1 MFRLFGVL
9 LVGLVLA
16 GCQTTGVGGDIATS
30 AAFRAKLISDS
41 GIRASEYS
49 FDVINGSIAIYGLA
63 QSESERLRVFN
74 HAKSLNSINEIVNYI
89 KLEGDTNRQ
98 TYNAEIK
105 DALMKNSLIE
115 SFNLKKKYPD
125 ILRIE
130 IYEKRPIAILLKN
143 KNKFYLSDKI
153 DLIEFKNF
161 KSEKQLPYV
170 LGDEKIFKNF
180 YEELKR
186 INFPFN
192 IAKKYTLYESNRWDI
207 ETINKKVIKLPSQN
221 FIYSLQNYLEIKDKI
236 NFQKYKLFD
245 YRIKNQLILK

>member
-1 MFRLFGVL
+1 MTKKVIFAASLFLILTTITFQQKLTIPKFYLKKIIIENNNLIKDENIKKL
-9 LVGLVLA
+9 LRDLYNKNLL
-16 GCQTTGVGGDIATS
+16 
-30 AAFRAKLISDS
+30 LI
-41 GIRASEYS
+41 
-49 FDVINGSIAIYGLA
+49 N
-63 QSESERLRVFN
+63 
-74 HAKSLNSINEIVNYI
+74 
-89 KLEGDTNRQ
+89 
-98 TYNAEIK
+98 NAEIK
-105 DALMKNSLIE
+105 NALIKNSLIE

-130 IYEKRPIAILLKN
+130 IYEKKPIAILLKN

-207 ETINKKVIKLPSQN
+207 ETINNKVIKLPSQN